1 MLIMIRLGLHRSRLP
16 VLSRH
21 ARAILKGPWCQ
32 ESALALKLH
41 QVPIPVLVPASW
53 MTLGK
58 LPNFSE
64 PWLPHL

>member
-1 MLIMIRLGLHRSRLP
+1 MLIMIRLGLHRSLAP
-16 VLSRH
+16 GTKQTC
-21 ARAILKGPWCQ
+21 KGYSEGPLVPGI
-32 ESALALKLH
+32 SSDAKLH
-41 QVPIPVLVPASW
+41 QVPIPVLVPVSS

>member
-1 MLIMIRLGLHRSRLP
+1 MIRLGLHRSAP
-16 VLSRH
+16 G
-21 ARAILKGPWCQ
+21 AKQTCTRAILKGLWCQ

-41 QVPIPVLVPASW
+41 QVPIPVLVPVSW